1 MSTAPST
8 PRIALIHALQGSLPP
23 IASAFAE
30 DWPEAQTLNILDDSL
45 SVDRAAE
52 GYLSEQMKHRF
63 QTLTDY
69 AVDNGADAILFTCSA
84 FHEAIGMAAAKHK
97 LPVLTPDEAMMERAV
112 ASGKRIGMLATFEP
126 TLETASHALRTIA
139 AAHGR
144 EVDIHA
150 EWVPG
155 ALEALQSG
163 DAAGHEALI
172 VEAARGLP
180 DLDALMLAQF
190 TMSVC
195 APAVRAAVSVPVL
208 TSPHTSVA
216 KLKRLLGEKEAACA
230 AK

>member
-1 MSTAPST
+1 MSMPAPT

-23 IASAFAE
+23 IAKAFAE

-45 SVDRAAE
+45 SADRAAQ

-69 AVDNGADAILFTCSA
+69 AVDNGAHAILFTCSA
-84 FHEAIGMAAAKHK
+84 FHEAIGMAAAKHQ
-97 LPVLTPDEAMMERAV
+97 LPVLTPDEAMMEQA
-112 ASGKRIGMLATFEP
+112 ALSGRRIGLLATFEP
-126 TLETASHALRTIA
+126 TLETAARAMRDIA

-144 EVDIHA
+144 AVDVHA
-150 EWVPG
+150 QWVPG
-155 ALEALQSG
+155 ALGALQSG
-163 DAAGHEALI
+163 DAARHEALI

-180 DLDALMLAQF
+180 ELDALMLAQF

-208 TSPHTSVA
+208 TSPHTAVA
-216 KLKRLLGEKEAACA
+216 KLKRLVGEVGA
-230 AK
+230 

>member
-1 MSTAPST
+1 MATSVTN

-45 SVDRAAE
+45 SADRAAE
-52 GYLSEQMKHRF
+52 GHLSEQMKQRF

-84 FHEAIGMAAAKHK
+84 FHEAIGLAAAKHG

-112 ASGKRIGMLATFEP
+112 ASGRRIGMLATFEP
-126 TLETASHALRTIA
+126 TLETASQALRDIA
-139 AAHGR
+139 AANGR
-144 EVDIHA
+144 EVAIHA
-150 EWVPG
+150 QWVPG
-155 ALEALQSG
+155 ALAALQSG
-163 DAAGHEALI
+163 DAATHEALI
-172 VEAARGLP
+172 VEAARGMP
-180 DLDALMLAQF
+180 DVDALMLAQF

-208 TSPHTSVA
+208 TSPHTAVA
-216 KLKRLLGEKEAACA
+216 KLKRLLGEGVA
-230 AK
+230 